1 VTGGLDFLAP
11 SGDDAVARS
20 PMEREAEAAGARF
33 ELREGWNVAV
43 SYPGEPSAAVVFA
56 DSSHLR
62 KVEVHGAHGLEL
74 GQAERRD
81 GAWWCPVTRDRALVI
96 GGASAPPGIDVT
108 TTYAAVTIA
117 GPSAR
122 ELFARFCA
130 LDLRPQSAPPRAFR
144 PGSVARTPGYVLR
157 ENGDRF
163 LMLFGWALGRYMW
176 ETVADAAE
184 HLGGGPIGIDALV
197 PLEQELAHA

>member
-1 VTGGLDFLAP
+1 
-11 SGDDAVARS
+11 
-20 PMEREAEAAGARF
+20 MERQAEAAGARF
-33 ELREGWNVAV
+33 ELRDGWNVAV
-43 SYPGEPSAAVVFA
+43 SHPGDARSAPVVFA

-62 KVEVHGAHGLEL
+62 KVEVHGAHGMEL
-74 GQAERRD
+74 GTAERRD
-81 GAWWCPVTRDRALVI
+81 GAWWCPVTRERALVL
-96 GGASAPPGIDVT
+96 GAAPAGVDIT
-108 TTYAAVTIA
+108 TTYAALTIA
-117 GPSAR
+117 GPSSR

-176 ETVADAAE
+176 ETVADAAAS
-184 HLGGGPIGIDALV
+184 LGGGPIGIDALL